1 MGEDREREENGL
13 TSKHFLTWGWTLSGS
28 FVSLGREGGI
38 TQGGEDTRYLLPFYI
53 YIENIKQ
60 ILLSSLLDTNII
72 FHTSKSQEAHHL
84 RERKIWGKRY
94 WDLETK
100 DDETT
105 IPQLS
110 QFFMWLFK
118 TGVEK
123 WCCRIREELRE
134 SLRWYRESP
143 DYYFPQLGG
152 HSQRRQSGEKEKCCS
167 NFSVNFNMFKYFSI
181 FFSIFQPEEAVGRKR
196 EILQQLFSGQK

>member
-72 FHTSKSQEAHHL
+72 FHTSKSQEAHRL

-94 WDLETK
+94 WDLEK
-100 DDETT
+100 KMMKYFT
-105 IPQLS
+105 IIS
-110 QFFMWLFK
+110 VFMWLFK

-123 WCCRIREELRE
+123 WCCWIREELRE

-181 FFSIFQPEEAVGRKR
+181 FSSIFQPEEAVGRKR